1 MTLHEL
7 VERERRHV
15 RRREVIVG
23 LLLGAGAAALIVAAG
38 AGVLG
43 GARWMALPRIIPFF
57 VWLAVIGAAAALAWR
72 TRERLRR
79 DATRSQVA
87 HAIESEQRLRRGALL
102 GALELEGRGVLA
114 ARAATAAHGTLPR
127 AGALAPALRKEG
139 HRRAAIAAGGALVAA
154 LVLASAT
161 PLFGDGLRAVLRP
174 VDAWRGALLARP
186 VIDSAPAYLIRGAPV
201 HLTIRAPGRHRV
213 MLAVRQT
220 GEAWRT
226 DTLAVDAS
234 TGVARWTLD
243 ALRGD
248 LRLVASD
255 GRASSDSV
263 VIHAADRPFLG
274 AVVLRATYPAY
285 LGRPAENLPA
295 GEPMRL
301 PRGTSVAISGRASV
315 PLASVT
321 LADEAGGTVALT
333 PDGHAFGGRLVAEK
347 SARLRWLA
355 SGSGGPVADVPAPLE
370 LEVLVDSAPR
380 VEITAPT
387 GDTVLAAADKVGL
400 GLTASDDHGI
410 ATLALRIARLG
421 AGGDGPGIGQ
431 PIGSSVGTSWV
442 GVASVDVAALQLQPG
457 DAVRVHAEAVDA
469 SPWAQRGV
477 SRDLIIKRPT
487 LAESR
492 TEARVLGDS
501 AAKEARA
508 AAAAQKSLAQ
518 RTDEA
523 SRAQTR
529 DGGSQGSQSSAQR
542 GNSTQ
547 DAQRS
552 MNYESAERARSLA
565 QEQRQMSERVE
576 KLRQATQQLEQ
587 QLKAAGALDSSLARQ
602 LAEAQALLR
611 QALTPELMA
620 QMQKL
625 ENAAKEMNGEQ
636 SRDALRDLAQMQQ
649 RLKDQLARSAEMLK
663 RAAHEGAMQT
673 LSDEAR
679 ELAQKQKALAD
690 SARGASPKEE
700 RTAGQ
705 KSQDAKS
712 QDAKSQQ
719 AKSQEA
725 KSQDAKGRD
734 AKGERAKEAS
744 NLAERAQRL
753 RDAMQELK
761 ERLAKDDATAGAAKT
776 GEAKE
781 HAQKSESGMRRASDA
796 MKGGEQQQGQRGGDK
811 NGENGESEARDAA
824 AEMQQAAQSMQD
836 AREAQVNDWKKE
848 LTSELDQSVQEMMQL
863 AQQERALE
871 QQSRTGG
878 AKGEDQRAAQSAVE
892 QGVSKASERLQNA
905 GRKSALLSPRSS
917 RAMNEAQAKVS
928 QATQSMG
935 QNSGQQSQQA
945 GSLKEAAD
953 ALTKAAAS
961 LARDRERAN
970 SSKSASGFSEMIQQM
985 QEMAQKQGQLN
996 AQAQGM
1002 MAMPNGPGAG
1012 PGQSLSRQ
1020 LARQQR
1026 NIAEQ
1031 LEDVGDAA
1039 GGDRA
1044 AQLAREARQLADALD
1059 NGRLDASTLA
1069 RQQQLF
1075 RRLLDAGRS
1084 LEKEERDDSGKREAT
1099 AAKGDETF
1107 SPTDKV
1113 DAKAAIKFRP
1123 PTWQEMRE
1131 LSPDERRAILDYFT
1145 RINSAPAP

>member
-15 RRREVIVG
+15 RRREVVTG
-23 LLLGAGAAALIVAAG
+23 LLLGLGAAAVIVAVG

-43 GARWMALPRIIPFF
+43 GARWLALPRITPFF
-57 VWLAVIGAAAALAWR
+57 VWLIVLGAAAALAWR

-79 DATRSQVA
+79 GATRSQVA
-87 HAIESEQRLRRGALL
+87 HAIESEQQLRRGALL
-102 GALELEGRGVLA
+102 GALELEGRGGLATRAAAA
-114 ARAATAAHGTLPR
+114 ARGTLPR
-127 AGALAPALRKEG
+127 DGSLAPALRKEG
-139 HRRAAIAAGGALVAA
+139 HRRAAFAFGGALVAA
-154 LVLASAT
+154 LVLASAS

-201 HLTIRAPGRHRV
+201 RLAIRAPGRQRV

-226 DTLAVDAS
+226 DTLDVDAR
-234 TGVARWTLD
+234 TGVAHWTLD
-243 ALRGD
+243 ALRSD

-301 PRGTSVAISGRASV
+301 PRGTAVAISGRASV
-315 PLASVT
+315 PLASVA
-321 LADEAGGTVALT
+321 LADEGGGTIAMT
-333 PDGHAFGGRLVAEK
+333 ADGHAFAGRLVAEK

-355 SGSGGPVADVPAPLE
+355 SGTGGPVADLPAPLE

-387 GDTVLAAADKVGL
+387 GDTILAAAEKVGL

-410 ATLALRIARLG
+410 ATLSLRIAHLG
-421 AGGDGPGIGQ
+421 AGGEGAAVGQ
-431 PIGSSVGTSWV
+431 PVASAVGTSWV

-457 DAVRVHAEAVDA
+457 DAVRLRAEAVDA
-469 SPWAQRGV
+469 SPWRQRGV

-501 AAKEARA
+501 AANEARA

-523 SRAQTR
+523 SRAQSR
-529 DGGSQGSQSSAQR
+529 DGGSQGSQSSSPR
-542 GNSTQ
+542 GNAAQ

-565 QEQRQMSERVE
+565 QEQRAMSERVE
-576 KLRQATQQLEQ
+576 RLRQATQQLEQ

-602 LAEAQALLR
+602 LGEAQALLR
-611 QALTPELMA
+611 QAMTPELQA

-649 RLKDQLARSAEMLK
+649 RLKEQLARSAEMLK

-679 ELAQKQKALAD
+679 ELAQKQKELAE
-690 SARGASPKEE
+690 SARGGQQKQEQ
-700 RTAGQ
+700 AGQ
-705 KSQDAKS
+705 QPQDANAQNAKSQDAKS
-712 QDAKSQQ
+712 QDAKGQ
-719 AKSQEA
+719 
-725 KSQDAKGRD
+725 
-734 AKGERAKEAS
+734 RAKEAA
-744 NLAERAQRL
+744 NLAERSQRL

-761 ERLAKDDATAGAAKT
+761 ERLAKDDATAGAEKT
-776 GEAKE
+776 GEAKD
-781 HAQKSESGMRRASDA
+781 HAQKSESGMRRASNA
-796 MKGGEQQQGQRGGDK
+796 MKSGEQSPGQRGGDRSDS
-811 NGENGESEARDAA
+811 GESEARDAA

-848 LTSELDQSVQEMMQL
+848 LTSELDQAVQEMQQL
-863 AQQERALE
+863 ARQENALE
-871 QQSRTGG
+871 QQARSG
-878 AKGEDQRAAQSAVE
+878 AQGDDRRAAQSAVE
-892 QGVSKASERLQNA
+892 QGVAKASERLQSA

-917 RAMNEAQAKVS
+917 RAVNEAQAKVS
-928 QATQSMG
+928 QATQSVG
-935 QNSGQQSQQA
+935 ASGQPSQQA
-945 GSLKEAAD
+945 GALKDAAD
-953 ALTKAAAS
+953 ALSKAAAS

-970 SSKSASGFSEMIQQM
+970 SAKSASGFSEMIQQM

-996 AQAQGM
+996 AQAQGLM
-1002 MAMPNGPGAG
+1002 SMPNGAG
-1012 PGQSLSRQ
+1012 SGQGQSL
-1020 LARQQR
+1020 ARQ
-1026 NIAEQ
+1026 
-1031 LEDVGDAA
+1031 
-1039 GGDRA
+1039 
-1044 AQLAREARQLADALD
+1044 
-1059 NGRLDASTLA
+1059 LA

-1084 LEKEERDDSGKREAT
+1084 LQKEERDDSGKREAT
-1099 AAKGDETF
+1099 SAKGDETF
-1107 SPTDKV
+1107 TPTDKV
-1113 DAKAAIKFRP
+1113 DAKAAIRFRP
-1123 PTWQEMRE
+1123 PSWQEMRE
-1131 LSPDERRAILDYFT
+1131 LSPEERRAILDYFT

>member
-1 MTLHEL
+1 MTLYEL
-7 VERERRHV
+7 VERERHHV
-15 RRREVIVG
+15 RRREVVTG
-23 LLLGAGAAALIVAAG
+23 LLLGAGVAAVIVAVG

-43 GARWMALPRIIPFF
+43 GARWLTLPRIMPFF
-57 VWLAVIGAAAALAWR
+57 VWAVVVGAAGALAWR

-79 DATRSQVA
+79 GATRSQVA

-102 GALELEGRGVLA
+102 GALELEGRGALA
-114 ARAATAAHGTLPR
+114 TRAATTARGTLPR
-127 AGALAPALRKEG
+127 DGSLAPALRKEG
-139 HRRAAIAAGGALVAA
+139 HRRAAFAAGGALIAA
-154 LVLASAT
+154 LVLASAS

-201 HLTIRAPGRHRV
+201 RLTIRAPGRQRV

-226 DTLAVDAS
+226 DTLEVDAK

-243 ALRGD
+243 ALRSD

-285 LGRPAENLPA
+285 LGRPAENLAA

-301 PRGTSVAISGRASV
+301 PRGTSLAISGRASV

-321 LADEAGGTVALT
+321 LADEKGGTIALT

-347 SARLRWLA
+347 STRLRWLA
-355 SGSGGPVADVPAPLE
+355 SGAGGPVADVPAPLE
-370 LEVLVDSAPR
+370 LEVLVDSVPR
-380 VEITAPT
+380 VDITAPT
-387 GDTVLAAADKVGL
+387 GDTVLAAAERVGL
-400 GLTASDDHGI
+400 GITASDDHGI

-421 AGGDGPGIGQ
+421 ADGEGTTTGQ
-431 PIGSSVGTSWV
+431 PVASAVGTSWV
-442 GVASVDVAALQLQPG
+442 GVAAVDVAALQLQPG
-457 DAVRVHAEAVDA
+457 DAVRVRAEAVDA
-469 SPWAQRGV
+469 SPWGQRGV

-501 AAKEARA
+501 AAQEARA

-529 DGGSQGSQSSAQR
+529 DASAQGSQSSSQR
-542 GNSTQ
+542 GSAAQ

-552 MNYESAERARSLA
+552 MNYESAERARALA
-565 QEQRQMSERVE
+565 QEQRAMSERVE
-576 KLRQATQQLEQ
+576 RLRQSTQQLEQ

-602 LAEAQALLR
+602 LSEAQALLR
-611 QALTPELMA
+611 QAMTPELQA

-679 ELAQKQKALAD
+679 ELAQKQKELAE
-690 SARGASPKEE
+690 SRGEP
-700 RTAGQ
+700 Q
-705 KSQDAKS
+705 KADRAAPEKQREA
-712 QDAKSQQ
+712 QPP
-719 AKSQEA
+719 EA
-725 KSQDAKGRD
+725 KSQDAKNQ
-734 AKGERAKEAS
+734 RAKDAA
-744 NLAERAQRL
+744 NLAERSQRL

-776 GEAKE
+776 GEARE
-781 HAQKSESGMRRASDA
+781 HAAKSETGMRRASNA
-796 MKGGEQQQGQRGGDK
+796 MKSGEPGEGQRDTSK
-811 NGENGESEARDAA
+811 SGESGEADARDAA
-824 AEMQQAAQSMQD
+824 AEMQQAAQSMKD
-836 AREAQVNDWKKE
+836 ARESQVNDWKKE
-848 LTSELDQSVQEMMQL
+848 LTSELDQAVQEMQQL
-863 AQQERALE
+863 ARQESALE
-871 QQSRTGG
+871 QQARSG
-878 AKGEDQRAAQSAVE
+878 AQGDDRRAAQSAVE
-892 QGVSKASERLQNA
+892 QGVAKASERLQSA

-917 RAMNEAQAKVS
+917 RAVNEAQAKVS
-928 QATQSMG
+928 QATQSVG
-935 QNSGQQSQQA
+935 ASSGQPSQQA
-945 GSLKEAAD
+945 GALKDAAE

-970 SSKSASGFSEMIQQM
+970 SATSASGFSEMIQQM

-996 AQAQGM
+996 AQAQGLM
-1002 MAMPNGPGAG
+1002 SMPNGSGSG
-1012 PGQSLSRQ
+1012 QGQSLARQ

-1026 NIAEQ
+1026 SIADQ
-1031 LEDVGDAA
+1031 LDDVGDAA

-1044 AQLAREARQLADALD
+1044 AQLAREARQLAEALD
-1059 NGRLDASTLA
+1059 NGRLDAGTLA

-1084 LEKEERDDSGKREAT
+1084 LQKEERDDSGKREAT
-1099 AAKGDETF
+1099 SAKGDETF
-1107 SPTDKV
+1107 TPTDKV
-1113 DAKAAIKFRP
+1113 DARAAIKFRP

>member
-15 RRREVIVG
+15 RRREVIAG
-23 LLLGAGAAALIVAAG
+23 LLLGAGATALIIAVG

-43 GARWMALPRIIPFF
+43 GARWLALPRITPFF
-57 VWLAVIGAAAALAWR
+57 VWLLVAGAAAALAWR

-79 DATRSQVA
+79 GATRSQVA

-102 GALELEGRGVLA
+102 GALELEGRGALA
-114 ARAATAAHGTLPR
+114 ARAATAARGTLPR
-127 AGALAPALRKEG
+127 DGALAPALRKEG
-139 HRRAAIAAGGALVAA
+139 HQRAAFAAGGALVAA
-154 LVLASAT
+154 LVLASAS
-161 PLFGDGLRAVLRP
+161 PLFGDGLRAVLQP

-186 VIDSAPAYLIRGAPV
+186 VIDSAPAYLLRGAPV
-201 HLTIRAPGRHRV
+201 RLTIRAPGRQRV

-226 DTLAVDAS
+226 DTLDVDAHS
-234 TGVARWTLD
+234 GVARWTLD

-285 LGRPAENLPA
+285 LGRPAENLAA

-321 LADEAGGTVALT
+321 LADETGGTVALT
-333 PDGHAFGGRLVAEK
+333 PSGHAFAGRLVAEK

-355 SGSGGPVADVPAPLE
+355 SGAGGPVADVPAPLE

-387 GDTVLAAADKVGL
+387 GDTLLAATDRVGL

-431 PIGSSVGTSWV
+431 SIVSAVGTSWV

-457 DAVRVHAEAVDA
+457 DAVRVRAEAVDA
-469 SPWAQRGV
+469 SPWGQRGV

-487 LAESR
+487 LEESR

-508 AAAAQKSLAQ
+508 AATAQKSLAQ

-529 DGGSQGSQSSAQR
+529 DGGAQGSQSSAQR
-542 GNSTQ
+542 SNAAE
-547 DAQRS
+547 DAQKS

-565 QEQRQMSERVE
+565 QEQRAMSERVE
-576 KLRQATQQLEQ
+576 RLRQATQQLEQ

-602 LAEAQALLR
+602 LSEAQALLR

-690 SARGASPKEE
+690 SPRGGSPKDD
-700 RTAGQ
+700 RSAGQ
-705 KSQDAKS
+705 TSKDAKSQDAKS
-712 QDAKSQQ
+712 QDAKSQD
-719 AKSQEA
+719 AKG
-725 KSQDAKGRD
+725 QDAKGQ
-734 AKGERAKEAS
+734 RAKEAS

-761 ERLAKDDATAGAAKT
+761 ERLAKDDAAAGAAKT

-781 HAQKSESGMRRASDA
+781 HAQKSETGMRKASNA
-796 MKGGEQQQGQRGGDK
+796 MQTGQEAQAQRGGDK
-811 NGENGESEARDAA
+811 AGENGESDARDAA

-848 LTSELDQSVQEMMQL
+848 LTSELDQSVQDMMQL
-863 AQQERALE
+863 ARQESALE
-871 QQSRTGG
+871 QQARSG
-878 AKGEDQRAAQSAVE
+878 AQGDDRRAAQSAVE
-892 QGVSKASERLQNA
+892 QGVTKASERLQSA

-917 RAMNEAQAKVS
+917 RAVNEAQAKVS
-928 QATQSMG
+928 QATQSVG
-935 QNSGQQSQQA
+935 GSSGQPSQQA
-945 GSLKEAAD
+945 GALKEAAD

-970 SSKSASGFSEMIQQM
+970 SAKSASGFSEMIQQM

-1002 MAMPNGPGAG
+1002 MSMPNGSGAG
-1012 PGQSLSRQ
+1012 PGQSIARQ

-1026 NIAEQ
+1026 SIADQ
-1031 LEDVGDAA
+1031 LDEVGDAA

-1044 AQLAREARQLADALD
+1044 AQLAREARQLAEALD
-1059 NGRLDASTLA
+1059 NGRLDAGTLA

-1099 AAKGDETF
+1099 SAKGGEAFT
-1107 SPTDKV
+1107 PTDKV

>member
-1 MTLHEL
+1 
-7 VERERRHV
+7 
-15 RRREVIVG
+15 
-23 LLLGAGAAALIVAAG
+23 
-38 AGVLG
+38 
-43 GARWMALPRIIPFF
+43 
-57 VWLAVIGAAAALAWR
+57 
-72 TRERLRR
+72 
-79 DATRSQVA
+79 
-87 HAIESEQRLRRGALL
+87 
-102 GALELEGRGVLA
+102 
-114 ARAATAAHGTLPR
+114 
-127 AGALAPALRKEG
+127 
-139 HRRAAIAAGGALVAA
+139 
-154 LVLASAT
+154 
-161 PLFGDGLRAVLRP
+161 
-174 VDAWRGALLARP
+174 
-186 VIDSAPAYLIRGAPV
+186 
-201 HLTIRAPGRHRV
+201 

-243 ALRGD
+243 ALRSD

-285 LGRPAENLPA
+285 LGRPAENLAA

-315 PLASVT
+315 PLSSVT
-321 LADEAGGTVALT
+321 LADEKGATIALT
-333 PDGHAFGGRLVAEK
+333 PDGHAFGGRLVAER
-347 SARLRWLA
+347 STRLRWLA
-355 SGSGGPVADVPAPLE
+355 SGTGGPVTDVPAPLE
-370 LEVLVDSAPR
+370 LEVLVDSVPR
-380 VEITAPT
+380 VDITAPT
-387 GDTVLAAADKVGL
+387 GDTVLAAAERVGL
-400 GLTASDDHGI
+400 GITASDDHGI

-421 AGGDGPGIGQ
+421 TDGEGAAAGQ
-431 PIGSSVGTSWV
+431 PVASAVGTSWV

-457 DAVRVHAEAVDA
+457 DAVRVRAEAVDA
-469 SPWAQRGV
+469 SPWGQRGV

-501 AAKEARA
+501 AAQEARA

-523 SRAQTR
+523 SRAQSR
-529 DGGSQGSQSSAQR
+529 DAGSQGNQGSSQR
-542 GNSTQ
+542 GNAAQ
-547 DAQRS
+547 DAQRA

-565 QEQRQMSERVE
+565 QEQRAMSERVE
-576 KLRQATQQLEQ
+576 RLRQSTQQLEQ

-602 LAEAQALLR
+602 LSEAQALLR
-611 QALTPELMA
+611 QAMTPELQA

-679 ELAQKQKALAD
+679 ELAQKQKELAESPRGEPQKTD
-690 SARGASPKEE
+690 RSAGE
-700 RTAGQ
+700 

-712 QDAKSQQ
+712 QDPKS
-719 AKSQEA
+719 
-725 KSQDAKGRD
+725 
-734 AKGERAKEAS
+734 ERAKEAA
-744 NLAERAQRL
+744 NLAERSQRL

-761 ERLAKDDATAGAAKT
+761 DRLAKDDATAGAAKT

-781 HAQKSESGMRRASDA
+781 HAAKSETGMRRASNA
-796 MKGGEQQQGQRGGDK
+796 MKSSEEGQGQRDTGRSGDGGEAD
-811 NGENGESEARDAA
+811 ARDAA
-824 AEMQQAAQSMQD
+824 AEMQQAAQSMKD

-848 LTSELDQSVQEMMQL
+848 LTSELDQAVQEMQQL
-863 AQQERALE
+863 ARQESALE
-871 QQSRTGG
+871 QQARSG
-878 AKGEDQRAAQSAVE
+878 AQGDDRRAAQSAVE
-892 QGVSKASERLQNA
+892 QGVAKASERLQSA

-917 RAMNEAQAKVS
+917 RAVNEAQAKVS
-928 QATQSMG
+928 QATQSVG
-935 QNSGQQSQQA
+935 SNSGQPSQQA
-945 GSLKEAAD
+945 GALKDAAD

-970 SSKSASGFSEMIQQM
+970 SATSASGFSEMIQQM

-996 AQAQGM
+996 AQAQGLM
-1002 MAMPNGPGAG
+1002 SMPNGSGSG
-1012 PGQSLSRQ
+1012 QGQSLARQ

-1026 NIAEQ
+1026 SIADQ
-1031 LEDVGDAA
+1031 LDDVGDAA

-1044 AQLAREARQLADALD
+1044 AQLAREARQLAEALD
-1059 NGRLDASTLA
+1059 NGRLDAGTLA

-1084 LEKEERDDSGKREAT
+1084 LQKEERDDSGKREAT
-1099 AAKGDETF
+1099 SAKGDETF
-1107 SPTDKV
+1107 TPTGKV
-1113 DAKAAIKFRP
+1113 DARAAIKFRP